1 MKKIELKQLNNEQ
14 LKEKLVDL
22 RKDLIRLNTQR
33 ATKTVPENPSNIRN
47 LKRNIARIFTL
58 LKQKNK
64 SEVKA
69 NKK

>member
-1 MKKIELKQLNNEQ
+1 
-14 LKEKLVDL
+14 
-22 RKDLIRLNTQR
+22 LNTQR